1 MVCDTDFLLYAAIL
15 SKIRLSDFYEVV
27 LKPVL
32 RAAGRRER
40 RRSGVEREKQIRLAG
55 RVDSVIQ
62 KGMQEGKITG
72 ACVGVYQN
80 QEEYLC
86 KAYGLA
92 DREQETPMRTD
103 TLFRIFSM
111 TKPVTAVA
119 TMQLWESGKLEL
131 SDPVSWYIPAFRE
144 KLVDVHG
151 ELVPAKREICIQD
164 LLNMTS
170 GIPYPDCWSESQ
182 KKMGAF
188 YGEIDRRNATDHPV
202 DTQEF
207 ARRVG
212 EEVPLLFQP
221 GEKWSYG
228 ASADIL
234 GAVLEKAADM
244 PLDELYRKQI
254 FQPLGMTDTD
264 FYVPAEKRS
273 RLAQLYQYH
282 WGEDSCGLAI
292 EPDPHLGMTDYQK
305 KPAFFSG
312 GAGLI
317 STMQDYAR
325 FANLLA
331 GKGLHRES
339 GVRLIGENTWRYL
352 TTPQLSDAQKTGID
366 WEQLK
371 GYTYGNLLRVLE
383 DPLVCMTNVPAGE
396 FGWDGWTGPYFCV
409 SPQDG
414 TVLLYLIQV
423 CGGSTSD
430 IVRKLRA
437 ITFGCL

>member
-1 MVCDTDFLLYAAIL
+1 
-15 SKIRLSDFYEVV
+15 
-27 LKPVL
+27 
-32 RAAGRRER
+32 
-40 RRSGVEREKQIRLAG
+40 
-55 RVDSVIQ
+55 
-62 KGMQEGKITG
+62 MQEGKITG
-72 ACVGVYQN
+72 ACVGIYQN

-282 WGEDSCGLAI
+282 WGEDFCGLAI
-292 EPDPHLGMTDYQK
+292 EPDPHLGMTDYRK

-325 FANLLA
+325 FANLMA

>member
-1 MVCDTDFLLYAAIL
+1 MLWQLFWTFLEIGAVSFGGGYGMISLIREKVLLHGWLEETQFL
-15 SKIRLSDFYEVV
+15 SFIAVSESTPGPLAVNMATFIGSSQAGLPGALVATLGVV
-27 LKPVL
+27 LP
-32 RAAGRRER
+32 
-40 RRSGVEREKQIRLAG
+40 SF
-55 RVDSVIQ
+55 VI
-62 KGMQEGKITG
+62 ILLV
-72 ACVGVYQN
+72 A
-80 QEEYLC
+80 
-86 KAYGLA
+86 
-92 DREQETPMRTD
+92 
-103 TLFRIFSM
+103 
-111 TKPVTAVA
+111 AVA

-282 WGEDSCGLAI
+282 WGEDFCGLVI
-292 EPDPHLGMTDYQK
+292 EPDPHLGMTDYRK

>member
-1 MVCDTDFLLYAAIL
+1 MEL
-15 SKIRLSDFYEVV
+15 
-27 LKPVL
+27 
-32 RAAGRRER
+32 
-40 RRSGVEREKQIRLAG
+40 EKQIRLAG

-62 KGMQEGKITG
+62 KGMQEEKITG
-72 ACVGVYQN
+72 ACVGIYQN
-80 QEEYLC
+80 QEEYLR

-234 GAVLEKAADM
+234 GAVLEKAAEHAIGRAVPEADL
-244 PLDELYRKQI
+244 PAAGHDRYRFLRAGGKAFPSGTAVSVSLGRRFLRAGDRAGFPSGHDGLPEEAGVFLRRGRADLYHAGLCPVCQSA
-254 FQPLGMTDTD
+254 GG
-264 FYVPAEKRS
+264 KRS
-273 RLAQLYQYH
+273 ASGKRRASDRRKHMAVSHHAAAERCPENGNRL
-282 WGEDSCGLAI
+282 
-292 EPDPHLGMTDYQK
+292 
-305 KPAFFSG
+305 
-312 GAGLI
+312 
-317 STMQDYAR
+317 
-325 FANLLA
+325 
-331 GKGLHRES
+331 
-339 GVRLIGENTWRYL
+339 
-352 TTPQLSDAQKTGID
+352 
-366 WEQLK
+366 
-371 GYTYGNLLRVLE
+371 
-383 DPLVCMTNVPAGE
+383 
-396 FGWDGWTGPYFCV
+396 
-409 SPQDG
+409 
-414 TVLLYLIQV
+414 
-423 CGGSTSD
+423 GSS
-430 IVRKLRA
+430 
-437 ITFGCL
+437 